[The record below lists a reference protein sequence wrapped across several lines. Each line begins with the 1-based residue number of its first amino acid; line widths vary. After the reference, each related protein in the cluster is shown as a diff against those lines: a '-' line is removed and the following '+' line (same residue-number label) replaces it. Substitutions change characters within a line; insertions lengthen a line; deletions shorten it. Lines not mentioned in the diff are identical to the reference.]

1 MQIFTKSKVLLRHIA
16 KQLLEASYY
25 AGKNSRTISEANE
38 LVHKFAYF
46 LQAVWHIFK
55 NNDQFLFEKK
65 TAKNF

>member
-1 MQIFTKSKVLLRHIA
+1 MQIFTKSKVLLLHIA
-16 KQLLEASYY
+16 KQLLLEASYY

-46 LQAVWHIFK
+46 LQVVWNIFK

-65 TAKNF
+65 TA